1 MIRVAKNLHK
11 KQYSLRQGSKVVGYA
26 THLTLQ
32 NCTFEVNEKT
42 RQRVI
47 RNRQKEV
54 HAFVVGEPVDGVS
67 LPEDAIH
74 ISYNPYRSGRFYR
87 KDNGQEI
94 GRADWVFFTP
104 DGVFAL
110 GLQGILYCKWV

>member
-26 THLTLQ
+26 THLTLR

-54 HAFVVGEPVDGVS
+54 HAFVVGVPVDGV
-67 LPEDAIH
+67 E
-74 ISYNPYRSGRFYR
+74 
-87 KDNGQEI
+87 
-94 GRADWVFFTP
+94 
-104 DGVFAL
+104 
-110 GLQGILYCKWV
+110 